1 MATISIILRKSKKN
15 QNSLIPI
22 YFRFYS
28 NKKTNLISSSYS
40 VKEEDWN
47 PKTCMVRN
55 KHPYSL
61 EINRY
66 LETKI
71 RHINKYL
78 INCDTLGEIPSLKQI
93 KLIISGISP
102 TSWFTFAD
110 KHIAQAKKNNY
121 ATGIKEKS
129 IRNKI
134 YRLMGDFNL
143 HEIDYDFLNTLANKL
158 ADIPNNPTTVQ
169 KAINYVRDIFSY
181 AAKNGAIA
189 PNPDLF
195 KQVKIK
201 ATPKEKEKLTQE
213 EINNMFAN
221 RKRLGGNEKLAC
233 DMFLFSFFTFGMR
246 FKNIYLF
253 KKHLIQGN
261 RIAYAMTKNNK
272 HIYIRIHPKL
282 QEIIDDY
289 IINDSEYLFPLKQRE
304 FEDQKEEYLAISS
317 RNTILNK
324 YLKFVALKLG
334 IPKHIHIHLARHSF
348 ADALRKAGADPV
360 TAMNAMAHSNISTTQ
375 QYFDS
380 MDQEG
385 LDKVVDIL
393 YLTSDK

>member
-1 MATISIILRKSKKN
+1 MATIAIVLRSDKENKKGL
-15 QNSLIPI
+15 SPI
-22 YFRFYS
+22 HFRFY
-28 NKKTNLISSSYS
+28 NGRNYFYSSSYQIQ
-40 VKEEDWN
+40 KEYWN
-47 PKTCMVRN
+47 EKTEMVSS
-55 KHPYSL
+55 KHPLSNEMNRFFETKL
-61 EINRY
+61 RQINRY
-66 LETKI
+66 I
-71 RHINKYL
+71 
-78 INCDTLGEIPSLKQI
+78 INCDTLGEIPSAKQV
-93 KLIISGISP
+93 KLIISGINP

-110 KHIAQAKKNNY
+110 KHIEQSKKTNY
-121 ATGIKEKS
+121 STGIKEKS

-143 HEIDYDFLNTLANKL
+143 HEIDYDFLTTLANRL

-169 KAINYVRDIFSY
+169 KAIRYVRDIFNY

-195 KQVKIK
+195 KQIKIK
-201 ATPKEKEKLTQE
+201 ATPKEKEKLSLE
-213 EINNMFAN
+213 EINKMYEN
-221 RKRLGGNEKLAC
+221 RNKFTDNEKLAC

-253 KKHLIQGN
+253 KKHLIQGD

-272 HIYIRIHPKL
+272 NIYIRIHPRL
-282 QEIIDDY
+282 QRIIDDY
-289 IINDSEYLFPLKQRE
+289 IDSDSEYLFPLKQRD
-304 FEDQKEEYLAISS
+304 FKDQKEEYLAISS

-324 YLKFVALKLG
+324 YLKFVALKLE

-348 ADALRKAGADPV
+348 ADALRKAGADPI
-360 TAMNAMAHSNISTTQ
+360 TAMNAMAHSSISTTQ

-385 LDKVVDIL
+385 LDKVVDLL
-393 YLTSDK
+393 Y